1 MSDVDISDGSSTTGE
16 MVEVGTKESDVGSLG
31 RDLDKI
37 RERVKEVT
45 KLTLLDEERLRG
57 RQIFD
62 S

>member
-31 RDLDKI
+31 RNLNEI
-37 RERVKEVT
+37 VERVKEIT
-45 KLTLLDEERLRG
+45 ELTIINEKSLG
-57 RQIFD
+57 SRQIFD